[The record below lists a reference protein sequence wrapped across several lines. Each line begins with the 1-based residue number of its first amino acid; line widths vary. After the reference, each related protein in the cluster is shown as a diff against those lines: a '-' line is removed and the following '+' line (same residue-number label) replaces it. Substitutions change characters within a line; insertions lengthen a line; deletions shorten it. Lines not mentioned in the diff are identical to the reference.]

1 MNNNTDEFDFDEN
14 IFFNP
19 TPTPTTQIPQPAQ
32 PIQSNPPTQ
41 PDQPTQPIQ
50 PMQPMQ
56 PIQSTQPNPQ
66 TSTTTTQIPQP
77 AQPAQFTPTY
87 TQPNTTPTLPNPN
100 KHKKT
105 RKTLTTTLLILAIP
119 LTFITGY
126 TTGKTLAPNN
136 TPIKT
141 IAKIDSKDTI
151 LSQIDTMRDNQI
163 KLLQKNIAKLKP
175 ENDNIK
181 IEDKISIVDKN
192 NTITKNLDEF
202 FNKLLDPTPPR
213 PQDITQYFTNPTNPT
228 IKNIINGES
237 TQKILKKPGTK
248 TGGIHLLL
256 DNISNE
262 NQTTYTALVP
272 YAYEQHLLT
281 NIYNLA
287 TDENGKIISIYY
299 VGFFDNQKNNTYF
312 DTLNKT
318 RTFKP

>member
-1 MNNNTDEFDFDEN
+1 
-14 IFFNP
+14 
-19 TPTPTTQIPQPAQ
+19 
-32 PIQSNPPTQ
+32 
-41 PDQPTQPIQ
+41 
-50 PMQPMQ
+50 
-56 PIQSTQPNPQ
+56 
-66 TSTTTTQIPQP
+66 
-77 AQPAQFTPTY
+77 
-87 TQPNTTPTLPNPN
+87 
-100 KHKKT
+100 
-105 RKTLTTTLLILAIP
+105 
-119 LTFITGY
+119 
-126 TTGKTLAPNN
+126 
-136 TPIKT
+136 
-141 IAKIDSKDTI
+141 
-151 LSQIDTMRDNQI
+151 MRDNQI

-175 ENDNIK
+175 ENDNVK